1 MAFSRKLIFCILSL
15 KPYTLL
21 KPSASIIDLV
31 LAAGGANLVSP
42 KILWTVFDLSSW
54 SAKVYFCWKSYIPTL
69 V

>member
-31 LAAGGANLVSP
+31 LAAGGGNLVSP
-42 KILWTVFDLSSW
+42 KIL
-54 SAKVYFCWKSYIPTL
+54 
-69 V
+69 